1 MDTIR
6 LEKLSA
12 IMLVQKR
19 YWKNVE
25 VDGIAKDLILLARP
39 RCDDIRRYGSL
50 ILALLTPVAYLLPGR
65 VLGES
70 KVSGD
75 ATKPLLLVLS
85 QPGGV
90 AEDAP

>member
-6 LEKLSA
+6 LEKLSTV
-12 IMLVQKR
+12 MLVQKG
-19 YWKNVE
+19 YWKSFK
-25 VDGIAKDLILLARP
+25 VDSIAKDLILLARP
-39 RCDDIRRYGSL
+39 RRDDIRRYRSL
-50 ILALLTPVAYLLPGR
+50 VLALLAPVADLLPGG

-75 ATKPLLLVLS
+75 TTEPLVLVLS
-85 QPGGV
+85 QPGCI